1 MRWGCSMPSRANRYN
16 RATRVAYLPDLA
28 RIFYAIQITAFC
40 HHWAMVIIG
49 KLIPSAETVLQF
61 LAALHRTGRSG
72 YLGTYVAYQL
82 LAPEIARATRR
93 KCSERTLKRGIAA
106 LKMLGLVTTSPRALP
121 GFRTKSGA
129 KVNDGSGVVDLG
141 GRYRSKQIN
150 FLILTDRA
158 VSMWDLGTADNEVIP
173 HFPTQAK
180 VAPSS
185 QNDQC
190 VNTHMIRDTASESVT
205 TTDRCNRRFDHE
217 PKKLQKS
224 IQPSSPD
231 LEGQSTRP
239 AAETGPPTV
248 EHLSSTNPPRK
259 IKPTTKRPAEKAA
272 KTASGLGRGCTVPRP
287 EKPRNP
293 ARTTWDTAARY
304 ILNELHKTLE
314 NFGSREADAIF
325 ARAKIELSPD
335 LPAKMPASVDWPY
348 WIARFPDMTIPARR
362 YAMLR
367 EILPVLQSRS
377 IPAPFFEPKLPLIDR
392 AGGDRKRPTTVAA
405 EKSTKLDPFL
415 SRMARKLG
423 LK

>member
-1 MRWGCSMPSRANRYN
+1 MRWGCSMPNRANRYN

-72 YLGTYVAYQL
+72 YLGTYVAYKL

-106 LKMLGLVTTSPRALP
+106 LKLLGLVTTSPRALP
-121 GFRTKSGA
+121 GFRTKAGT
-129 KVNDGSGVVDLG
+129 KVNEGSGIVDIG

-150 FLILTDRA
+150 FLILTQRA
-158 VSMWDLGTADNEVIP
+158 VSMWDLGTADNELIP
-173 HFPTQAK
+173 HAPTQAK
-180 VAPSS
+180 LAPSS

-190 VNTHMIRDTASESVT
+190 VNTHMIRDTASELDT
-205 TTDRCNRRFDHE
+205 TRDRCNRRFDHE
-217 PKKLQKS
+217 PNKMQTTDQHL
-224 IQPSSPD
+224 SSD
-231 LEGQSTRP
+231 LEGQPTRP
-239 AAETGPPTV
+239 PAEKRPPTV
-248 EHLSSTNPPRK
+248 EHPSSNCHPRK
-259 IKPTTKRPAEKAA
+259 KLTNTSHPAAKAA
-272 KTASGLGRGCTVPRP
+272 KKASNSKRGCTVPRP
-287 EKPRNP
+287 QKPRKP
-293 ARTTWDTAARY
+293 DRTTWDTAARY
-304 ILNELHKTLE
+304 ILNELHKTLD
-314 NFGSREADAIF
+314 NFGAREADAIF
-325 ARAKIELSPD
+325 ARAKIELSRD
-335 LPAKMPASVDWPY
+335 LPAKMPVSVDWPY

-367 EILPVLQSRS
+367 EILPVLQSRAIS
-377 IPAPFFEPKLPLIDR
+377 APFFEPKLPLIDR
-392 AGGDRKRPTTVAA
+392 AGGDRGRPTTVAA

-415 SRMARKLG
+415 ARMARKLG